1 MKTARNKFRVMGLAA
16 VWLALAGRIAR
27 GASAEAPEVM
37 IHGLGQWTEH
47 TASGVVERNPVGIVE
62 AGKAGTSI
70 YFRQDF
76 GKQEWQRLNR
86 IQSPVSN
93 LTGNGGELVVLLK
106 N

>member
-16 VWLALAGRIAR
+16 VLLALAAGMAR

-62 AGKAGTSI
+62 SAAGKAGTSI

-93 LTGNGGELVVLLK
+93 LTGNGGELV
-106 N
+106 